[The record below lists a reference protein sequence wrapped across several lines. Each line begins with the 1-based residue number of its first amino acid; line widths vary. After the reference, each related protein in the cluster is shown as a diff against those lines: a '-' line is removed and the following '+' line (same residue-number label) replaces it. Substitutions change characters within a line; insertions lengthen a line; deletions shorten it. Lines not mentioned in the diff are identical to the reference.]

1 MLQVFLAENINHSE
15 DYTFKELNDS
25 KSHKYQLKNII
36 TSNIELENI
45 KESIIITDEFSGIT
59 HALSSAKKAEIVNIS
74 NETVISTLY
83 FSNTNCLLLC
93 YHNGTF
99 HFVKLNDKCQP
110 VKDYSLCAFKK
121 VFCAEK
127 CNCCEACFVWSDGF
141 TINHT
146 NIHFQLE
153 EVCFAKLVHL
163 QVKLNIAGV
172 RAFSKTMNGI
182 LAVTYNHFY
191 YYISLNRDV
200 KPQKLLMSPDEILSK
215 IVQGSMV
222 IESLNKE
229 INISQEYLEFKEI
242 MQTSTLLDQVELEAK
257 NRYISIK
264 SKIKHVLRKD
274 FWKIRETMS
283 INKKHCV
290 MYHDIETDLYEG
302 MVVTIKSKF
311 IKKNKVELSLLGD
324 FGTEF
329 DILLIPLGNL
339 EGERNNDEEELTKTL
354 SEIAKIR
361 NPYVK

>member
-1 MLQVFLAENINHSE
+1 MEITAYQTGFACLLENQQKKKMLQVFLAENINHSE

-25 KSHKYQLKNII
+25 KSQKYQLKNII
-36 TSNIELENI
+36 ISNMELENV
-45 KESIIITDEFSGIT
+45 KEAIIVTDEFSGIT

-74 NETVISTLY
+74 NET
-83 FSNTNCLLLC
+83 
-93 YHNGTF
+93 
-99 HFVKLNDKCQP
+99 
-110 VKDYSLCAFKK
+110 
-121 VFCAEK
+121 
-127 CNCCEACFVWSDGF
+127 
-141 TINHT
+141 
-146 NIHFQLE
+146 LE

-191 YYISLNRDV
+191 YYISLNREV
-200 KPQKLLMSPDEILSK
+200 KPEKLLMSPDEILSK

-242 MQTSTLLDQVELEAK
+242 MQTSNLLDQVELEAK

-302 MVVTIKSKF
+302 MVVKIKSKF

-324 FGTEF
+324 FGPEF
-329 DILLIPLGNL
+329 DILLIPIGNL
-339 EGERNNDEEELTKTL
+339 EGESNNDEEELTKTL